1 MKRIGMK
8 KVLGAVLALLLGLGV
23 ASASA
28 EEVAGKIKSV
38 DVAQRIV
45 ILEDGT
51 MIWLS
56 EGIVI
61 DALQEGKSVKAAY
74 EEREGKKVATSVEVS
89 E

>member
-1 MKRIGMK
+1 MK
-8 KVLGAVLALLLGLGV
+8 KVLSILALSVVTIVLVLAPLAWAADV
-23 ASASA
+23 Q
-28 EEVAGKIKSV
+28 GKIKSV

-45 ILEDGT
+45 VLEDGT